1 VPVSWRGAGRASSRA
16 QETASAAGTVAAID
30 VGSLRKSFG
39 SGKHQVVAVDNVSLS
54 VAPGEVV
61 ALLGPSGCGKT
72 TLLRCLAGLE
82 RPDAGSIELGGALV
96 YSSQRRIYVPPE
108 RRRVSMM
115 FQSYALWPHMT
126 VSENVA
132 YPLRSWGMRRA
143 EIATQVT
150 EMLKRVGCEALAL
163 RYPGQLSGG
172 QQQRVALAR
181 ALVSGRGTVL
191 FDEPL
196 SNVDARMRDRLRVEL
211 VALQRELGFAAVY
224 VTHDQREAMSIAHR
238 VVILEGGGVAQAG
251 TPREI
256 YARPAS
262 RYVAAFVGAEN
273 QHQGTVRSATRS
285 SVRCA
290 TALGEVLAD
299 RSAGPAGDEPA
310 VPASGDDVVAVF
322 RPEHVRLSPTA
333 ADGPNCWPGLVQVAS
348 YVGERTEYVVN
359 VNGQLVYCWVAGEPG
374 FGENDTVWIHVPP
387 SLVHVFA
394 AAAPGGP
401 DDAWT
406 PAAPANPPAAAS
418 PVSRSASVN

>member
-1 VPVSWRGAGRASSRA
+1 MS
-16 QETASAAGTVAAID
+16 TVAAIN
-30 VGSLRKSFG
+30 VGSLRKHFG
-39 SGKHQVVAVDNVSLS
+39 SAKHQVVAVDDVSLS
-54 VAPGEVV
+54 VARGEVV

-108 RRRVSMM
+108 RRRISMM

-126 VSENVA
+126 VFENVA
-132 YPLRSWGMRRA
+132 YPLRSWGAKRA

-150 EMLKRVGCEALAL
+150 EMLGRVGCEELTL

-172 QQQRVALAR
+172 QQQRIALAR

-238 VVILEGGGVAQAG
+238 VVILQGGHIAQVG

-256 YARPAS
+256 YEQPAS

-273 QHQGTVRSATRS
+273 EHRGSVRSATAS
-285 SVRCA
+285 SVQCA
-290 TALGEVLAD
+290 TALGDVVAD
-299 RSAGPAGDEPA
+299 RSGDATADGAAP
-310 VPASGDDVVAVF
+310 VSGDSVVAVF
-322 RPEHVRLSPTA
+322 RPEHVQLSPTA
-333 ADGPNCWPGLVQVAS
+333 VDVPNCWAGLITVVS

-359 VNGQLVYCWVAGEPG
+359 VNGQLVYCWISGEST
-374 FGENDTVWIHVPP
+374 FDENDRVWIHVPP
-387 SLVHVFA
+387 NQVHVFGSA
-394 AAAPGGP
+394 IHDGPDEFSMSAAP
-401 DDAWT
+401 T
-406 PAAPANPPAAAS
+406 SSTAAD
-418 PVSRSASVN
+418 PVSRGASVK